1 MNCPNCGS
9 ELRPDARSCQQCGFE
24 LARSSETPQ
33 SAHTPAASAV
43 DRPTPAPLPQ
53 VASIPTRHGHRGLRL
68 IALGALG
75 VSIALI
81 LAGNYVYQT
90 NGFLIGESTA
100 ASVSLKGSDLP
111 PGMTRCNVSGRPR
124 GGYTP
129 PYGATDVWTVVHA
142 DRCDLP
148 PARRYA
154 FSWVLEYPSETAA
167 VAGFQAFV
175 GSPDCTIA
183 HVCVDGLGPNSNV
196 HCGIPQGPSQ
206 SGTGSCLGTWQR
218 NVFVL
223 TVEIMGIDEAKKAVL
238 NMDARA
244 QQLAAP
250 ATALSLATTQPTVPQ
265 ATATVPQTTPTSTPR
280 G

>member
-9 ELRPDARSCQQCGFE
+9 ELRPDARFCQQCGFE

-33 SAHTPAASAV
+33 SAHTQAASAV
-43 DRPTPAPLPQ
+43 DHPTPAPLPQ
-53 VASIPTRHGHRGLRL
+53 VASLPTRHRRRGLGL

-75 VSIALI
+75 ASIALV

-90 NGFLIGESTA
+90 NGALFGESPA
-100 ASVSLKGSDLP
+100 ASVSLKSGDLP
-111 PGMTRCNVSGRPR
+111 PGMAHCSVSGRPQ

-129 PYGATDVWTVVHA
+129 PYGATDVWTVVYA
-142 DRCDLP
+142 DSPNACNLP

-154 FSWVLEYPSETAA
+154 FSWVLEFGSETAA

-175 GSPDCTIA
+175 GSSDCTIA
-183 HVCVDGLGPNSNV
+183 HVCVDGLGRNSNV
-196 HCGIPQGPSQ
+196 HCGIAQHPSQ
-206 SGTGSCLGTWQR
+206 PGAGGCLGTWQR
-218 NVFVL
+218 NGFVL

-244 QQLAAP
+244 QRIPAP
-250 ATALSLATTQPTVPQ
+250 AIALEP
-265 ATATVPQTTPTSTPR
+265 PTSAAWAPTSSQEV
-280 G
+280 

>member
-9 ELRPDARSCQQCGFE
+9 ELRPDARFCQQCGCE

-33 SAHTPAASAV
+33 SAHTQAASAV

-53 VASIPTRHGHRGLRL
+53 VASIPARHGHRGLRL

-81 LAGNYVYQT
+81 LAGNYAYQT
-90 NGFLIGESTA
+90 NGSLFGESPA

-111 PGMTRCNVSGRPR
+111 SGMTRCNVSGRPQ
-124 GGYTP
+124 GGYSP
-129 PYGATDVWTVVHA
+129 PYGATDVWTVVYA
-142 DRCDLP
+142 DACNLP
-148 PARRYA
+148 PAHRYA
-154 FSWVLEYPSETAA
+154 FSWVLEYPSATAA
-167 VAGFQAFV
+167 VAGYKASV

-183 HVCVDGLGPNSNV
+183 HGCLGGLGQNSNV
-196 HCGIPQGPSQ
+196 NC
-206 SGTGSCLGTWQR
+206 GTGGCLGTWQR
-218 NVFVL
+218 NAFVL
-223 TVEIMGIDEAKKAVL
+223 TFQGIMGIDAAKKAVL

-250 ATALSLATTQPTVPQ
+250 ATAFSLATTQPTVPQ
-265 ATATVPQTTPTSTPR
+265 ATATVPQATLTSTP
-280 G
+280 GG